1 MTAYDAYL
9 TAQAL
14 ADHGHT
20 SDTATTADIDAYLQE
35 FHIQEFRPLPATFTD
50 PNPRETANILDQA
63 ADYVTRVG
71 LNQGMWWGGDP
82 LDIHNCPVC
91 ISGAVSAIVYGSPAT
106 HHGTPEQDT
115 LRRRAWNALRK
126 RLLLGSSPVTWNDIP
141 GRTVEDVVG
150 FLRST
155 AEALRRLAD
164 GIPTGER
171 RPVEPVRMQGECL

>member
-1 MTAYDAYL
+1 M
-9 TAQAL
+9 
-14 ADHGHT
+14 
-20 SDTATTADIDAYLQE
+20 SATQTDGSPLQE
-35 FHIQEFRPLPATFTD
+35 FRAFLQEFNIQEFRPLRPTFTD
-50 PNPRETANILDQA
+50 PNPRETASILDQA

-115 LRRRAWNALRK
+115 LRRWAWNALRE
-126 RLLLGSSPVTWNDIP
+126 RLAFAESPVTWNDVP
-141 GRTVEDVVG
+141 GRTTEDVVG

-164 GIPTGER
+164 GIPTGEH
-171 RPVEPVRMQGECL
+171 RPVEPVRVQGECL